1 MISKILSTI
10 GIAFVAS
17 LLLVGCD
24 EAADE
29 AKKSDPATESA
40 ASGSSKEASES
51 PKQEVKMGGS
61 LKDES
66 EMSEAEKKTLEMVEK
81 AHKATDCGG
90 FDQTCRDS
98 ARQAGVNLYAI
109 KDEKSETEG
118 GATVT
123 RTNDGRNRGSGLWS
137 KLKKKE

>member
-24 EAADE
+24 EAAEE
-29 AKKSDPATESA
+29 AKVSEPATKSA
-40 ASGSSKEASES
+40 ASGSS
-51 PKQEVKMGGS
+51 QDEVKMGGS
-61 LKDES
+61 LKDKS
-66 EMSEAEKKTLEMVEK
+66 EMTEAERKQHELVEQM
-81 AHKATDCGG
+81 HKATDCGG
-90 FDQTCRDS
+90 FDQTCRDA
-98 ARQAGVNLYAI
+98 ARQDAVNLYAI

-118 GATVT
+118 GATST

>member
-1 MISKILSTI
+1 MIRKILSTI

-29 AKKSDPATESA
+29 AKKSEPATKSA
-40 ASGSSKEASES
+40 ASGSS
-51 PKQEVKMGGS
+51 QNEVKMGGTLDKS
-61 LKDES
+61 R
-66 EMSEAEKKTLEMVEK
+66 MSEAEKKTLEMVEQ

-90 FDQTCRDS
+90 FDQTCRS
-98 ARQAGVNLYAI
+98 SERQAGVNLYAI
-109 KDEKSETEG
+109 KDEKSEKEG
-118 GATVT
+118 GATTT

>member
-1 MISKILSTI
+1 MIRKILSTI

-29 AKKSDPATESA
+29 AKKPEPATKSA
-40 ASGSSKEASES
+40 ASGSS
-51 PKQEVKMGGS
+51 QNEVKMGGTLDKS
-61 LKDES
+61 R
-66 EMSEAEKKTLEMVEK
+66 MSEAEKNTLEMVER

-90 FDQTCRDS
+90 FDQTCRSS

-109 KDEKSETEG
+109 KDEKSEKEG
-118 GATVT
+118 GATTT

>member
-29 AKKSDPATESA
+29 AKKSEPAATKSA
-40 ASGSSKEASES
+40 ASGSSKEASGS
-51 PKQEVKMGGS
+51 SQEDVKMGGTLDKS
-61 LKDES
+61 G
-66 EMSEAEKKTLEMVEK
+66 MTEAEKKTLEMVEK

-109 KDEKSETEG
+109 KDEKSEKEG
-118 GATVT
+118 GATAT

>member
-1 MISKILSTI
+1 MIRKLLSTI

-29 AKKSDPATESA
+29 AKNSEPETKSA
-40 ASGSSKEASES
+40 ASGSS
-51 PKQEVKMGGS
+51 QNEVKMGGTLDKS
-61 LKDES
+61 R
-66 EMSEAEKKTLEMVEK
+66 MSEAEKNTLEMVER

-90 FDQTCRDS
+90 FDQTCRS
-98 ARQAGVNLYAI
+98 SERQAGVNLYAI
-109 KDEKSETEG
+109 KDEKSEKEG
-118 GATVT
+118 GATTT

>member
-1 MISKILSTI
+1 MISKVLSTI

-29 AKKSDPATESA
+29 AKTSDPATKSA
-40 ASGSSKEASES
+40 ASGSSTKDEA
-51 PKQEVKMGGS
+51 KMGGS
-61 LKDES
+61 LKDKS
-66 EMSEAEKKTLEMVEK
+66 EMTEAERQALEMVEK
-81 AHKATDCGG
+81 AHKETDCGG

-98 ARQAGVNLYAI
+98 SRQAGVNLYAI
-109 KDEKSETEG
+109 KDEKSEVEG

-123 RTNDGRNRGSGLWS
+123 RTNDGRNRGTGLWS

>member
-1 MISKILSTI
+1 MISKVLSII

-29 AKKSDPATESA
+29 AKTSEPAATKSA
-40 ASGSSKEASES
+40 ASGSSKEEI
-51 PKQEVKMGGS
+51 KMGAS
-61 LKDES
+61 LDKS
-66 EMSEAEKKTLEMVEK
+66 KMSAAEIEQVEMVEK
-81 AHKATDCGG
+81 LHKKTDCGG
-90 FDQTCRDS
+90 FDQTCRS
-98 ARQAGVNLYAI
+98 AESVNLYAI

-118 GATVT
+118 GATAT

-137 KLKKKE
+137 KLKKKQ

>member
-1 MISKILSTI
+1 MISKVLSTI
-10 GIAFVAS
+10 GIVFVAS

-24 EAADE
+24 EAAEE
-29 AKKSDPATESA
+29 AKTSDPATKSA
-40 ASGSSKEASES
+40 ASGSSTTE
-51 PKQEVKMGGS
+51 EVKMGGS
-61 LKDES
+61 MKAES
-66 EMSEAEKKTLEMVEK
+66 EMTEDEKKKLEMVEK
-81 AHKATDCGG
+81 MHKATDCGG

-98 ARQAGVNLYAI
+98 ARQDNVNLYAI
-109 KDEKSETEG
+109 KDEKAEVEG

>member
-1 MISKILSTI
+1 MIRKILSTI

-29 AKKSDPATESA
+29 AKKSEPATKSA
-40 ASGSSKEASES
+40 ASGSS
-51 PKQEVKMGGS
+51 QNEVKMGGTLDKS
-61 LKDES
+61 R
-66 EMSEAEKKTLEMVEK
+66 MSEAEKNTLEMVEQ

-90 FDQTCRDS
+90 FDQTCRS
-98 ARQAGVNLYAI
+98 SERQAGVNLYAI
-109 KDEKSETEG
+109 KDEKSEKEG
-118 GATVT
+118 GATTT

>member
-1 MISKILSTI
+1 MISKVLSTI

-24 EAADE
+24 EAAEE
-29 AKKSDPATESA
+29 AKVSDPATKSA
-40 ASGSSKEASES
+40 ASGASKSEA
-51 PKQEVKMGGS
+51 KMGGS
-61 LKDES
+61 LKDKS
-66 EMSEAEKKTLEMVEK
+66 EMTEAEKKKLEMVEK
-81 AHKATDCGG
+81 AHKVTDCGG

-109 KDEKSETEG
+109 KDEKAEKEG
-118 GATVT
+118 GATTT

>member
-17 LLLVGCD
+17 LILIGCD

-29 AKKSDPATESA
+29 AKKPEPAATKST
-40 ASGSSKEASES
+40 ASGSSKEEI
-51 PKQEVKMGGS
+51 KMGAS
-61 LKDES
+61 LDKS
-66 EMSEAEKKTLEMVEK
+66 KMTEAERKKVELVEQM
-81 AHKATDCGG
+81 HKKTDCGG
-90 FDQTCRDS
+90 FDQTCRDA
-98 ARQAGVNLYAI
+98 ARQDSVNLYAI

-118 GATVT
+118 GATAT
-123 RTNDGRNRGSGLWS
+123 RTNDGRNRGTGLWS

>member
-29 AKKSDPATESA
+29 AKKSEPAATKSA
-40 ASGSSKEASES
+40 ASGSSQE
-51 PKQEVKMGGS
+51 EVKMGGT
-61 LKDES
+61 LDES
-66 EMSEAEKKTLEMVEK
+66 GMTEAEKKTLEMVEK

-118 GATVT
+118 GATTT

>member
-10 GIAFVAS
+10 GIVFVAS

-29 AKKSDPATESA
+29 AKKSEPATKSA
-40 ASGSSKEASES
+40 ASGSS
-51 PKQEVKMGGS
+51 QEKVKLGGTLDKS
-61 LKDES
+61 T
-66 EMSEAEKKTLEMVEK
+66 MTEAEKKTLEMVEK

-90 FDQTCRDS
+90 FDQTCRSS
-98 ARQAGVNLYAI
+98 ARQESVNLYAI

-118 GATVT
+118 GATTT

-137 KLKKKE
+137 KLKKKK